1 MDQVHRNLIARDL
14 ERNGE
19 VDEAIDLYEK
29 NLEENFIGSFPYE
42 RLAIIYRRKKQFNDE
57 IRVLKHAIW
66 IYENLVS
73 EQVMTRI
80 PQLKKFYERLNK
92 AEKLNGI
99 PVTSYKLPM
108 QPNFNSNQTTKSSQ
122 PKVRRVN
129 TRTIRG
135 KALYLQSLDPVE
147 RRNTIYNM
155 PLNTKISIIRKAVK
169 QECSSLRVGYHKPF
183 GSYGEK
189 FLAIMPTGH
198 NWNSFSDHDKIAIVR
213 LFGDIIG
220 IHNPSMVPM
229 VLVDITTIDAFVER
243 SVQLIY

>member
-1 MDQVHRNLIARDL
+1 MFSNQVDRNLIARDL
-14 ERNGE
+14 ERNGQ
-19 VDEAIDLYEK
+19 VDEAIYLYEK
-29 NLEENFIGSFPYE
+29 NLEENFIGRFPYE

-73 EQVMTRI
+73 EQAITRI

-99 PVTSYKLPM
+99 PVTSYKLPR

-147 RRNTIYNM
+147 RMNTIYNM

-169 QECSSLRVGYHKPF
+169 QECSSLKVGYHKPF
-183 GSYGEK
+183 GSYGQK
-189 FLAIMPTGH
+189 YLAIKPSGH
-198 NWNSFSDHDKIAIVR
+198 NWRYDVTFSDYEKIAIVR

-220 IHNPSMVPM
+220 IHNPGMVPM
-229 VLVDITTIDAFVER
+229 GIVDITNINTF
-243 SVQLIY
+243 L